1 MLLGHLMAYVCVVNG
16 FRVCNNQ
23 STSNLILNSSSNI
36 VSGLN
41 STNGAINYDYLSRLH
56 NEAFESP
63 QFQLH
68 IPPISDSLPVLNK
81 ELTKSSVYS
90 NVVGESGGNQN
101 TDGTTVPRNSEDSTS
116 LGIDKQSS
124 DDDYLD
130 GPLDVL
136 EMVKSGL
143 IPEYRTPSSTS
154 KGSQSANSRTNQLF
168 SCRFERPA
176 DVFLLNFSTVDL
188 GHREYIYTS
197 CKVLSKL
204 DVFKDDVKVKQVLDR
219 VFANQIP
226 VWLSTC
232 FNYSFPHGIGIAEY
246 VLMVYYYIDRYRDS
260 TTANIDAY
268 GGLDGSSEY
277 SKVDN
282 WEVALNKLIRNGNPH
297 ELVDYL
303 SDERYRLNLTGNELQ
318 NWRVDGLYDEL
329 LKYFKGVDIE
339 KVFMDERNQLKEN
352 HKLYNELVKYR
363 KKRHI
368 SYNKT
373 LVQLINYYIQY
384 LKMPLYI
391 VTDTEDVD
399 EVNLRLK
406 MFGVKSNELLN
417 VLKTCNYSTG
427 ESKNKSR
434 NEGDSDGKQAE
445 ERNVEGFLSLMKL
458 NPLIPIHYFDNSIH
472 NLKQMLSNPKFED
485 VRLYFVDWGR
495 SSYDHKLEALYTDKI
510 KYIKNT
516 SGLVEFICKFNTFYS
531 REWTHGYRLRYP
543 NEEEQ
548 AFLLNWKEK
557 WHKPVDTTIS
567 KEGRML
573 PNI

>member
-1 MLLGHLMAYVCVVNG
+1 MAFACVVNG
-16 FRVCNNQ
+16 FRVSNNQ
-23 STSNLILNSSSNI
+23 NTSNFILNTTPNI
-36 VSGLN
+36 VNGLN
-41 STNGAINYDYLSRLH
+41 SAKNSINYDYLSRLH

-68 IPPISDSLPVLNK
+68 IPPISDSLPILNQ
-81 ELTKSSVYS
+81 ELTNSSVYS
-90 NVVGESGGNQN
+90 SAVEVSGGDQS
-101 TDGTTVPRNSEDSTS
+101 TDVTPGPRNSGDSTS
-116 LGIDKQSS
+116 FSTDKQPT

-136 EMVKSGL
+136 DMVKSGL
-143 IPEYRTPSSTS
+143 IPEYRTPGSTS
-154 KGSQSANSRTNQLF
+154 KGSQSTNSRTNQLF

-176 DVFLLNFSTVDL
+176 DLFLLNFSTIDL
-188 GHREYIYTS
+188 GQREYIYTS

-204 DVFKDDVKVKQVLDR
+204 DAFKGDSKVQQLLDS

-232 FNYSFPHGIGIAEY
+232 FNYAFPHGSGIADY

-260 TTANIDAY
+260 TTAISGAD
-268 GGLDGSSEY
+268 GGASDTFGY
-277 SKVDN
+277 SKIDN
-282 WEVALNKLIRNGNPH
+282 WEDGLNKLIRNGNPF

-318 NWRVDGLYDEL
+318 NWKLDGLYDKI
-329 LKYFKGVDIE
+329 LKYFEGVDLK

-373 LVQLINYYIQY
+373 LVQLINYYTQY

-391 VTDTEDVD
+391 VTDTEDID

-406 MFGVKSNELLN
+406 IFGVKSNELLT
-417 VLKTCNYSTG
+417 VLKTFSYIKS
-427 ESKNKSR
+427 ESKNKSQ
-434 NEGDSDGKQAE
+434 NESKSGNKQDE
-445 ERNVEGFLSLMKL
+445 ESNVEGLLSRIKL
-458 NPLIPIHYFDNSIH
+458 DPLIPIHYFDNSMH
-472 NLKQMLSNPKFED
+472 NLKHMLSNTKFED

-495 SSYDHKLEALYTDKI
+495 SSYNHKLEALYTDK
-510 KYIKNT
+510 
-516 SGLVEFICKFNTFYS
+516 
-531 REWTHGYRLRYP
+531 LRYP
-543 NEEEQ
+543 NEEEK
-548 AFLLNWKEK
+548 AFLLKWKDK
-557 WHKPVDTTIS
+557 WHKPVDTTLS
-567 KEGRML
+567 KDGRML
-573 PNI
+573 SKI

>member
-1 MLLGHLMAYVCVVNG
+1 MALVCVVNG
-16 FRVCNNQ
+16 FRVCNNKNTQ
-23 STSNLILNSSSNI
+23 NFILNTSPNI
-36 VSGLN
+36 VNVLN
-41 STNGAINYDYLSRLH
+41 SANSSINYDYLSRLH
-56 NEAFESP
+56 NDSFESP

-68 IPPISDSLPVLNK
+68 IPPISDSLPILNK
-81 ELTKSSVYS
+81 ELTNPSVYS
-90 NVVGESGGNQN
+90 TVVEDAGGDQN
-101 TDGTTVPRNSEDSTS
+101 NDVTHLTMNPEDSRS
-116 LGIDKQSS
+116 LSKDKQSS

-143 IPEYRTPSSTS
+143 IPEYRTPGSTS
-154 KGSQSANSRTNQLF
+154 KGSQATNSRTNQLF

-176 DVFLLNFSTVDL
+176 DVFLLNFSTIDL
-188 GHREYIYTS
+188 GYREYIYTS

-204 DVFKDDVKVKQVLDR
+204 DTFKGDSKVQQLLDS

-232 FNYSFPHGIGIAEY
+232 FNYAFPYGSGIADY
-246 VLMVYYYIDRYRDS
+246 VLMVYYYVDRYRDS
-260 TTANIDAY
+260 TTAISGA
-268 GGLDGSSEY
+268 DGDLGNPVGHR
-277 SKVDN
+277 KIDN
-282 WEVALNKLIRNGNPH
+282 WEDGLNKLIRNGNPF

-303 SDERYRLNLTGNELQ
+303 SEERYRLNLTGNELQ
-318 NWRVDGLYDEL
+318 NWKVDGLYDKI
-329 LKYFKGVDIE
+329 LKYFKGVDLK
-339 KVFMDERNQLKEN
+339 KVFMDERSKLKEN

-417 VLKTCNYSTG
+417 VLNTFSYSKN
-427 ESKNKSR
+427 ESKNKNQ
-434 NEGDSDGKQAE
+434 NESKSDEKQDE
-445 ERNVEGFLSLMKL
+445 ESNVEGLLSRMKL

-472 NLKQMLSNPKFED
+472 NLKHMLLNPKFED

-495 SSYDHKLEALYTDKI
+495 SSYNHKLEALYTDKI

-516 SGLVEFICKFNTFYS
+516 SKLVEFLCKFNTVHS

-548 AFLLNWKEK
+548 TFLLNWKDK
-557 WHKPVDTTIS
+557 WHKPVDTTVS
-567 KEGRML
+567 KDGRML
-573 PNI
+573 PTI